1 MNKLE
6 PESNTLQKSNF
17 ELVVIGSGAGAS
29 YIYDGLTSSSFMLLK
44 SGEPFCLID
53 LGLGVGR
60 QVVERFGQFPRNIV
74 ITHNHSDHAGDLAVV
89 LRVELAKQNKCK
101 VIATTGV
108 MDRLQQHRIAEHLEQ
123 MDAESLAD
131 WGTVAENEKTDIGF
145 GLTIE
150 FYPGIHSE
158 LSYGFVVRD
167 ENDHARLSYTGDST
181 FEKELYQTLSEADVF
196 IMDARPKAN
205 SWHANFTEIK
215 DWLTPN
221 RYILGHGLTK
231 EQAMKECASLPLLLS
246 NQQIQFQ

>member
-44 SGEPFCLID
+44 AGEPFCLID

-60 QVVERFGQFPRNIV
+60 EVIQRFGQFPRNIV

-89 LRVELAKQNKCK
+89 LRVELAKNCK
-101 VIATTGV
+101 SRVIAAPAV
-108 MDRLQQHRIAEHLEQ
+108 IERLKQHRIAEHLEQ

-181 FEKELYQTLSEADVF
+181 FEKDLYQKLSEADVL
-196 IMDARPKAN
+196 IIDARPKAN
-205 SWHANFTEIK
+205 PWHANFIEVK
-215 DWLTPN
+215 DWLTTN

-231 EQAMKECASLPLLLS
+231 EQAMNDYASLPLLIS
-246 NQQIQFQ
+246 NQKIKF

>member
-1 MNKLE
+1 M
-6 PESNTLQKSNF
+6 QKSNF

-44 SGEPFCLID
+44 DGEPFCLID

-60 QVVERFGQFPRNIV
+60 KVVERFGQFPRNIV

-89 LRVELAKQNKCK
+89 LRVELAKECK
-101 VIATTGV
+101 SRVIAASAV
-108 MDRLQQHRIAEHLEQ
+108 IERLKQHRIAEHREQ
-123 MDAESLAD
+123 MSADTLAD
-131 WGTVAENEKTDIGF
+131 WIGVAENKKTNIGC

-150 FYPGIHSE
+150 FYPGVHSE

-167 ENDHARLSYTGDST
+167 ENGHARLSYTGDST
-181 FEKELYQTLSEADVF
+181 YEKDLYQTLSEADVF

-205 SWHANFTEIK
+205 PWHANFTEVK
-215 DWLTPN
+215 DWLTTN

-231 EQAMKECASLPLLLS
+231 DQAMKEYASLPLLLS
-246 NQQIQFQ
+246 NQHIQF

>member
-1 MNKLE
+1 M
-6 PESNTLQKSNF
+6 QKSNF
-17 ELVVIGSGAGAS
+17 DLAVIGSGAGAS
-29 YIYDGLTSSSFMLLK
+29 YIYDDLTSSSFMLLK
-44 SGEPFCLID
+44 AGEPFCLID

-60 QVVERFGQFPRNIV
+60 QVVEKFGQFPRNIV

-89 LRVELAKQNKCK
+89 LRVELAKERKSR
-101 VIATTGV
+101 VIAASAVTE
-108 MDRLQQHRIAEHLEQ
+108 RLKQHRIAEHLEQ
-123 MDAESLAD
+123 MDAEDLAD
-131 WGTVAENEKTDIGF
+131 WIDVDENQKTDIGY

-150 FYPGIHSE
+150 FYQGIHSE

-167 ENDHARLSYTGDST
+167 KSGHARLSYTGDST

-205 SWHANFTEIK
+205 PWHANFTEIK

-231 EQAMKECASLPLLLS
+231 EQAMKEYASLPLLLS
-246 NQQIQFQ
+246 NQQIQF